1 LIKGVYD
8 IKSDSGAVM
17 KALFQWWGDAFAHAM
32 GAVDLDEK
40 RQVPPP
46 IGVQPFR
53 DIPLKHRHHD

>member
-1 LIKGVYD
+1 
-8 IKSDSGAVM
+8 M

>member
-1 LIKGVYD
+1 MINRVYD
-8 IKSDSGAVM
+8 IDSDPGAVM

-46 IGVQPFR
+46 IGIQPYR
-53 DIPLKHRHHD
+53 DIPFKHHHND